1 MKKHDLYFKFLAQE
15 TTNKLEKKNSV
26 NKITVKQ
33 TDKNISQ
40 ITFDYKQ
47 KKSSVLYP
55 YENKNNLV
63 FRLPTY
69 TDYIYNV
76 QYQER
81 KIPVFDFGYTDKYL
95 IDTFTASDNSEN
107 KTDKPCF
114 AWDYIYIYLY
124 PDFYCEYNDTYLRM
138 YLYSDTDY
146 IGQEVKTYEWKYQG
160 KKRKEYTRQETLPIN
175 DENIRSVAIMATKSA
190 LDCMYGNKA
199 QGTEKMY
206 QSLMDDKASANK
218 AIYLLDDIN
227 SISDNV
233 CKVVTHTKKLLD
245 GKYIPII
252 PWTEI
257 KNSINGIKVDELLDA
272 VTDISTNN
280 NYLAL
285 FGSAYEGIY
294 DYLANNPNCENVLE
308 CIPTARN
315 TVQRWIDNHR
325 NFAVKTYSYQ
335 VPQKDDDGNTVFEND
350 ENMLNQANF
359 YSGKNSTDFIGNVE
373 QDIMLA
379 WYIDELV
386 SYDKENVRDLDRTI
400 LQALILNPDMTRAQI
415 ADYLG
420 IEKKVLNSA
429 IKRLQR
435 IQQKYSIIPNYNSD
449 FHIFKK

>member
-1 MKKHDLYFKFLAQE
+1 MRNLYFELLAKN
-15 TTNKLEKKNSV
+15 TTSKLEKQSRKNAVAVKYDNS
-26 NKITVKQ
+26 ITVQ
-33 TDKNISQ
+33 S
-40 ITFDYKQ
+40 FDYKKTVSSIAYVSE
-47 KKSSVLYP
+47 KKEDQNSV
-55 YENKNNLV
+55 
-63 FRLPTY
+63 
-69 TDYIYNV
+69 
-76 QYQER
+76 
-81 KIPVFDFGYTDKYL
+81 
-95 IDTFTASDNSEN
+95 
-107 KTDKPCF
+107 
-114 AWDYIYIYLY
+114 WDYISLYLYQSYNDIQTARYIPTSNDIVTFADWTYTNKYLDSYKLLQKEIEKEEKAYQDSISSFYNFSFMFMYLY
-124 PDFYCEYNDTYLRM
+124 PDENYLPVQDAV
-138 YLYSDTDY
+138 S
-146 IGQEVKTYEWKYQG
+146 YEWKYQG
-160 KKRKEYTRQETLPIN
+160 KKRKEYTRQETLSIN

-227 SISDNV
+227 NISDNV

-245 GKYIPII
+245 GKYVPII

-257 KNSINGIKVDELLDA
+257 KNSINGVKVDELLDA

-285 FGSAYEGIY
+285 FGSAYLGIY
-294 DYLANNPNCENVLE
+294 EYLAENPACENVLE

-315 TVQRWIDNHR
+315 SVQRWIDNHR

-335 VPQKDDDGNTVFEND
+335 VPQKDDNGNTVFEND

-386 SYDKENVRDLDRTI
+386 SYDKENIRDLDRTI
-400 LQALILNPDMTRAQI
+400 LQALILNPDMTRTQI
-415 ADYLG
+415 AEYLG
-420 IEKKVLNSA
+420 IEKKILNSA